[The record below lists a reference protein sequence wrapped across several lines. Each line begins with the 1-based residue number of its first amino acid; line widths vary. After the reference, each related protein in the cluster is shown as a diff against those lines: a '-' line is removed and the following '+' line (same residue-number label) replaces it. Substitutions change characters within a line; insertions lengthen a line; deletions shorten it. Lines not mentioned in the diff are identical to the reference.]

1 MLDVGFMKPFMSA
14 FASEVTGSASG
25 KARLFGTFKNVN
37 LEGGIIANDLRLKL
51 DFTNTHYHTTDSIY
65 LSPGLIKFDNIKL
78 FDDYGNKARLDGWL
92 THDYFR
98 NPEYEFR
105 ITDANKLLC
114 FNLTNQQNPNW
125 YGHVSATAMPH

>member
-1 MLDVGFMKPFMSA
+1 MGKNKKHSFVDGAIYPLNNSPDINFNADMLDVGFMKPFMSA

-51 DFTNTHYHTTDSIY
+51 DFTNTYYHTTDSIH

-92 THDYFR
+92 THI
-98 NPEYEFR
+98 N
-105 ITDANKLLC
+105 
-114 FNLTNQQNPNW
+114 
-125 YGHVSATAMPH
+125 